1 MSKMC
6 LKNNN
11 QHGFTLLE
19 IMLVLLLMGML
30 SVGVV
35 MTLPNNLISEENVN
49 WQAQRFTTLLQFAED
64 EALISG
70 TELGLY
76 FHENSYQFVF
86 YNHKNKKWLPVINK
100 QITEQIEM
108 PKTLE
113 ISYQLSGSVWDE
125 ITSEDQDN
133 FIDDQDLLDLDGDK
147 MLRSLAPQV
156 YIMSSG
162 EVTPFT
168 LQFSEVEDTSQA
180 QSVTVSVSMNGA
192 ITSSELAEK

>member
-1 MSKMC
+1 MR

-49 WQAQRFTTLLQFAED
+49 WQAQRFSTLLQFAED

-70 TELGLY
+70 IELGLY
-76 FHENSYQFVF
+76 FDKNSYQFVF
-86 YNHKNKKWLPVINK
+86 YSHKNKNWLPAINK
-100 QITEQIEM
+100 QMAEKIELPEALDM
-108 PKTLE
+108 R
-113 ISYQLSGSVWDE
+113 YQLSGSVWDE
-125 ITSEDQDN
+125 ITSEDPAD
-133 FIDDQDLLDLDGDK
+133 FIDDQDLVDIDGDE
-147 MLRSLAPQV
+147 MQRSLAPQV
-156 YIMSSG
+156 YVMSSG

-168 LQFSEVEDTSQA
+168 LRFSETADTSA
-180 QSVTVSVSMNGA
+180 AKSVTVSVSMSGA
-192 ITSSELAEK
+192 VTLSGVSDK

>member
-35 MTLPNNLISEENVN
+35 MTLPNNLVSEEDVD

-86 YNHKNKKWLPVINK
+86 YNHKKKKWLPVSNK
-100 QITEQIEM
+100 QIAGKIEV
-108 PKTLE
+108 PKALE

-125 ITSEDQDN
+125 IASEDQDD
-133 FIDDQDLLDLDGDK
+133 FFDDEDLVDIDGDEE
-147 MLRSLAPQV
+147 LRSLAPQV
-156 YIMSSG
+156 YVMSSG

-168 LQFSEVEDTSQA
+168 LRFSEVAAASQA
-180 QSVTVSVSMNGA
+180 QSASLSVSMNGA
-192 ITSSELAEK
+192 ITAPELAEK

>member
-1 MSKMC
+1 MR

-11 QHGFTLLE
+11 QYGFTLLE

-49 WQAQRFTTLLQFAED
+49 WQAQRFSTLLQFAED

-76 FHENSYQFVF
+76 FNENSYQFVF
-86 YNHKNKKWLPVINK
+86 YNHKNKKWLAVINK
-100 QITEQIEM
+100 QIAGKIEL
-108 PKTLE
+108 PKALE

-125 ITSEDQDN
+125 IANEDQDD
-133 FIDDQDLLDLDGDK
+133 FIDDEDLVDIDGDE

-156 YIMSSG
+156 YVMSSG

-168 LQFSEVEDTSQA
+168 LRFSEAADTSQA
-180 QSVTVSVSMNGA
+180 KSVTVSVSMSGA
-192 ITSSELAEK
+192 ITSSGVLEK